1 MAVNPDQLWSTLD
14 KIEQKLLSIVDD
26 FDAVS
31 QAAVALGGNV
41 AKVLPIQLNSSADT
55 VLALVNGDGQNSIKN
70 LKDYVDNI
78 PLGDLRTKSAGEAI
92 RNGQYEAPTKSEA
105 PAAPIDTTPH
115 PENAPKSAIIGES
128 TEINLDDYKKQP
140 MKESK
145 QLNENNEFSFDAI
158 LDDVDID
165 NEGYNSEIP
174 EADTDYLESDL
185 SDGFSDENFEDDDE
199 SFSFDDFETDR
210 LAAMNR
216 DEDEDPS
223 YEDAFA
229 FGEEFSDNI

>member
-41 AKVLPIQLNSSADT
+41 AKVLPVQLNSSADT

-92 RNGQYEAPTKSEA
+92 RNGQYEIPTKSEV
-105 PAAPIDTTPH
+105 PAAPIDTAPH
-115 PENAPKSAIIGES
+115 PGSAPKSAIIGES
-128 TEINLDDYKKQP
+128 KEINLDDYKKKP

-145 QLNENNEFSFDAI
+145 KMNENNEFSFDAI

-165 NEGYNSEIP
+165 NEGYDSEIP

-185 SDGFSDENFEDDDE
+185 SDGYSDENFEDEDE

-210 LAAMNR
+210 LASMNR
-216 DEDEDPS
+216 DKDEDPS

-229 FGEEFSDNI
+229 YNEEFSDNI

>member
-41 AKVLPIQLNSSADT
+41 AHVLPVQLNASADA
-55 VLALVNGDGQNSIKN
+55 VLNLVNGAGQNSIKN

-92 RNGQYEAPTKSEA
+92 RNGQREAPTQGNAPTA
-105 PAAPIDTTPH
+105 PAIDTTPH
-115 PENAPKSAIIGES
+115 VGDAPKSAIVNEGKD
-128 TEINLDDYKKQP
+128 INLDDYKKQP

-145 QLNENNEFSFDAI
+145 KLNENGEFSFDAI
-158 LDDVDID
+158 LDEADID
-165 NEGYNSEIP
+165 GEGYDSEIP
-174 EADTDYLESDL
+174 EADTEYLESDL
-185 SDGFSDENFEDDDE
+185 TDGFNDDFEEENN
-199 SFSFDDFETDR
+199 FSFDDFEADR
-210 LAAMNR
+210 IASMDNPPA
-216 DEDEDPS
+216 DPS

-229 FGEEFSDNI
+229 FGEEFSENY

>member
-41 AKVLPIQLNSSADT
+41 AHVLPVQLNASADA
-55 VLALVNGDGQNSIKN
+55 VLNLVNGAGQNSIKN

-92 RNGQYEAPTKSEA
+92 RNGQREAPQQGNAPTA
-105 PAAPIDTTPH
+105 PAIDTTPH
-115 PENAPKSAIIGES
+115 VGDAPKSAIVNEGK
-128 TEINLDDYKKQP
+128 EINLDDYKKQP
-140 MKESK
+140 MKEDK
-145 QLNENNEFSFDAI
+145 KLNENGEFSFDAI
-158 LDDVDID
+158 LDEADID
-165 NEGYNSEIP
+165 GEGYDSEIP
-174 EADTDYLESDL
+174 EADTEYLQDDL
-185 SDGFSDENFEDDDE
+185 SDGFNDDFEEEDN
-199 SFSFDDFETDR
+199 FSFDDFEADR
-210 LAAMNR
+210 IASMDNPPV
-216 DEDEDPS
+216 DPS

-229 FGEEFSDNI
+229 FGEEFSEDY

>member
-41 AKVLPIQLNSSADT
+41 AHVLPVQLNASADA
-55 VLALVNGDGQNSIKN
+55 VLNLVNGAGQNSIKN

-92 RNGQYEAPTKSEA
+92 RNGQREAPTQGNAPTA
-105 PAAPIDTTPH
+105 PAIDTTPH
-115 PENAPKSAIIGES
+115 VGDAPKSAIVNECK
-128 TEINLDDYKKQP
+128 EINLDDYKKQP
-140 MKESK
+140 MKEGK
-145 QLNENNEFSFDAI
+145 KLNENGEFSFDAI
-158 LDDVDID
+158 LDEADID
-165 NEGYNSEIP
+165 GEGYDSEIP
-174 EADTDYLESDL
+174 EADTEYLQDDL
-185 SDGFSDENFEDDDE
+185 SDGFNDDFEEEDN
-199 SFSFDDFETDR
+199 FSFDDFEADR
-210 LAAMNR
+210 IASMDNPPVG
-216 DEDEDPS
+216 PS

-229 FGEEFSDNI
+229 FGEEFSEDY

>member
-41 AKVLPIQLNSSADT
+41 AHVLPIQLNASADA
-55 VLALVNGDGQNSIKN
+55 VLNLVNGAGQNSIKN

-92 RNGQYEAPTKSEA
+92 RNGQREAPTQGNAPTA
-105 PAAPIDTTPH
+105 PAIDTTPH
-115 PENAPKSAIIGES
+115 VGDAPKSAIVNEGK
-128 TEINLDDYKKQP
+128 EINLDDYKKQP
-140 MKESK
+140 MKEAK
-145 QLNENNEFSFDAI
+145 KLNENGEFSFDAI
-158 LDDVDID
+158 LDEADID
-165 NEGYNSEIP
+165 GEGYDSDVP
-174 EADTDYLESDL
+174 EADTEYLESDL
-185 SDGFSDENFEDDDE
+185 TDGFNDDFEEEDN
-199 SFSFDDFETDR
+199 FSFDDFEADR
-210 LAAMNR
+210 IASMDNPSV
-216 DEDEDPS
+216 DPS

-229 FGEEFSDNI
+229 FGEEFSEDL

>member
-41 AKVLPIQLNSSADT
+41 AKVLPIQLNSSADA
-55 VLALVNGDGQNSIKN
+55 VLELVNGNGQNSIKN

-92 RNGQYEAPTKSEA
+92 RTGQREAPTPGNAPTA
-105 PAAPIDTTPH
+105 PAIDTTPH
-115 PENAPKSAIIGES
+115 IGEAPKSAIVNES
-128 TEINLDDYKKQP
+128 QEINLDDYKKKP
-140 MKESK
+140 MKEVKKMDESGS
-145 QLNENNEFSFDAI
+145 FSFDAI
-158 LDDVDID
+158 MDETGIDD
-165 NEGYNSEIP
+165 EGYDSDIP

-185 SDGFSDENFEDDDE
+185 TDGFSDEFEPEDDSFNFDE
-199 SFSFDDFETDR
+199 FEADR
-210 LAAMNR
+210 LASQEGDDIA
-216 DEDEDPS
+216 PS
-223 YEDAFA
+223 YQDAFDY
-229 FGEEFSDNI
+229 GEEFSENY